1 MNQRKRMRQR
11 VVAGLNNPFVML
23 PATRRPELLHLMGEE
38 KDEIDCKI
46 DLKKTKQNTIALFG
60 RCITACSHVSYWLDC
75 WMREEQKVTDRLDP

>member
-46 DLKKTKQNTIALFG
+46 DLKKQNKILSPSLDVASQLVRMSLTGLIAG
-60 RCITACSHVSYWLDC
+60 
-75 WMREEQKVTDRLDP
+75 

>member
-46 DLKKTKQNTIALFG
+46 DLKKTTKYYRPLWTLHHSLF
-60 RCITACSHVSYWLDC
+60 ACL
-75 WMREEQKVTDRLDP
+75 LLA

>member
-23 PATRRPELLHLMGEE
+23 PATRRPELLH
-38 KDEIDCKI
+38 
-46 DLKKTKQNTIALFG
+46 
-60 RCITACSHVSYWLDC
+60 WLDC

>member
-46 DLKKTKQNTIALFG
+46 DLKKNNKILSPSLDVASQLVRMSLTGLIAG
-60 RCITACSHVSYWLDC
+60 
-75 WMREEQKVTDRLDP
+75 